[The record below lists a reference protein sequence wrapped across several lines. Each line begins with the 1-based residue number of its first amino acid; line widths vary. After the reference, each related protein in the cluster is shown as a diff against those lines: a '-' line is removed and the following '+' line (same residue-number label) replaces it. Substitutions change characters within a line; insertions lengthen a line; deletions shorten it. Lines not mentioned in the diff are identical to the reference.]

1 MNSWIESHQSLAGHA
16 KTRRAARLLKVSRP
30 AIVGHLHFLW
40 WWAIDAAP
48 SGDLTAFEPEDIA
61 EEAGW
66 DGDANEFVD
75 ALINCRTDGEDSKG
89 FLERTE
95 EGKLLIHDWND
106 YAGKL
111 VDKRNRDRD
120 RKQKSRASFKVV
132 DGHTQDCDTAKDV
145 RVTSVGHPRDVHP
158 CHADVHALQD
168 RTGQDRTEQNIEGE
182 TQAEVEAKPTLPT
195 LPSKSEDVTPEMIKA
210 YERVVPPPKVIVAA
224 HAVARHWPLGEAK
237 KFYSHHEMKGWI
249 PGNSKTK
256 MKSWKAAMITWETSD
271 FFPKSAAVAPSKDD
285 DAVFGASPASNC
297 VVPGFPEITA
307 EVMERLQQRSAE
319 LTRQLTEESRAM
331 LATHPMTPEQRSRL
345 EHLTRRPQ

>member
-1 MNSWIESHQSLAGHA
+1 MSTLN
-16 KTRRAARLLKVSRP
+16 
-30 AIVGHLHFLW
+30 
-40 WWAIDAAP
+40 
-48 SGDLTAFEPEDIA
+48 
-61 EEAGW
+61 
-66 DGDANEFVD
+66 
-75 ALINCRTDGEDSKG
+75 
-89 FLERTE
+89 RTE
-95 EGKLLIHDWND
+95 
-106 YAGKL
+106 
-111 VDKRNRDRD
+111 
-120 RKQKSRASFKVV
+120 
-132 DGHTQDCDTAKDV
+132 
-145 RVTSVGHPRDVHP
+145 
-158 CHADVHALQD
+158 QD
-168 RTGQDRTEQNIEGE
+168 RTGQNIEGE